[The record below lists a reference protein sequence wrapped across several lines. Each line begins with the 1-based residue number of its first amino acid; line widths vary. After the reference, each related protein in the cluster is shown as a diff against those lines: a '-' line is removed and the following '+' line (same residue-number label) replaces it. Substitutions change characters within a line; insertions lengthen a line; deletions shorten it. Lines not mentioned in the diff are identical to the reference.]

1 LTDKNL
7 IVSVILYCVV
17 HSVTADSYLMKSV
30 YTKWW
35 YRAFYVIFSVITII
49 PVVYIYLIVE
59 KQPFFDPSLPVRTVL
74 GIVWLA
80 ALGFGWYASRCYD
93 NSSFLGFTQII
104 NRNSR
109 ETVAGSKKKLV
120 STGAL
125 GIVRHPY
132 YTAGLVLV
140 WARPM
145 NLSDFY
151 ITLIL
156 TVYFILGT
164 LNEERKL
171 MKEFGVEYAEYK
183 KRVPMLIPFP
193 VRKNEK

>member
-1 LTDKNL
+1 
-7 IVSVILYCVV
+7 
-17 HSVTADSYLMKSV
+17 MKSV

>member
-1 LTDKNL
+1 MTDKNL

>member
-1 LTDKNL
+1 MTDKHL
-7 IVSVILYCVV
+7 IVSVILYCVI
-17 HSVTADSYLMKSV
+17 HSITADSYLMKNV

-35 YRAFYVIFSVITII
+35 YRAFYVFFSIITVI
-49 PVVYIYLIVE
+49 PVVYIYLNVE
-59 KQPFFDPSLPVRTVL
+59 KQPFFDPAMPIRIGL
-74 GIVWLA
+74 GIIWLM
-80 ALGFGWYASRCYD
+80 ALGFGAYASRCYD
-93 NSSFLGFTQII
+93 NSSFLGLTQII
-104 NRNSR
+104 NRKKSDDG
-109 ETVAGSKKKLV
+109 AHHKKKLV

-156 TVYFILGT
+156 TAYFILGT

-171 MKEFGVEYAEYK
+171 MKEFGAEYTEYK
-183 KRVPMLIPFP
+183 KRVPMLIPYP